1 MAVTEPSADRLR
13 QLSEVQISAGRVI
26 SAYLDLDPATFAT
39 PPARDSA
46 IRSLVDDLGRRIDE
60 LEGDLSH
67 EELTGLREDRDRI
80 ENFLT
85 SDLDAD
91 GVHGV
96 AIFACGPSG
105 LWEVLRLPHAVDLEV
120 GIDAAPRL
128 EQLTQDSDPGSWAVV
143 LVSRSHGR
151 VLRGNAHRLVET
163 LERNDDVHGQH
174 SQGGWSQAR
183 YERSVDREA
192 DSHVDALLETLHRGY
207 RRRPFDHLLFVTH
220 DELWPAI
227 ERSLHP
233 DLEPLVVGHVEAEIE
248 YANPDDV
255 LQTARPEMERV
266 EVERERELFARLAQ
280 GLGTGG
286 RGAAGLQPTLDALLQ
301 ARVET
306 LLILAGFSAPG
317 TVCPRCG
324 WMGAD
329 PDVARCPVDDAE
341 VQRRDDIVE
350 AAIASALQQDA
361 SVFVV
366 SRRDDPADPDTGP
379 SGHVLELQGHGGIAA
394 VLRF

>member
-1 MAVTEPSADRLR
+1 MAVTEPSRVRLR
-13 QLSEVQISAGRVI
+13 GLSEIEIPVGRVI
-26 SAYLDLDPATFAT
+26 SAYLDLDPATFAIQ
-39 PPARDSA
+39 PARDSA
-46 IRSLVDDLGRRIDE
+46 IRSLVDELGRRIDA
-60 LEGDLSH
+60 LEGDVSH
-67 EELTGLREDRDRI
+67 DELTGLREDRDRI
-80 ENFLT
+80 ESFLT
-85 SDLDAD
+85 NDLDAD

-120 GIDAAPRL
+120 AIDAAPRL
-128 EQLTQDSDPGSWAVV
+128 EPLTRDSDAGAWAVV

-151 VLRGNAHRLVET
+151 VLRGSTHRLVET

-174 SQGGWSQAR
+174 TQGGWSQAR
-183 YERSVDREA
+183 YQRSVDREA
-192 DSHVDALLETLHRGY
+192 DSHVDALLETLHQAY
-207 RRRPFDHLLFVTH
+207 RRRRFDHLLFVTH

-233 DLEPLVVGHVEAEIE
+233 ELAPLVVGRVEAEIE
-248 YANPDDV
+248 YASPDDV

-266 EVERERELFARLAQ
+266 EIERERELFARLAQ

-306 LLILAGFSAPG
+306 LLLLAGFSAPG

-329 PDVARCPVDDAE
+329 PEATRCPVDGEA
-341 VQRRDDIVE
+341 VRRREDVVE
-350 AAIASALQQDA
+350 AAIAATLQQDA
-361 SVFVV
+361 SVLVV
-366 SRRDDPADPDTGP
+366 PRRDDPADPDTGP
-379 SGHVLELQGHGGIAA
+379 SSCFLELEGHGGIAA

>member
-1 MAVTEPSADRLR
+1 MAVIEPSRIRLR
-13 QLSEVQISAGRVI
+13 GLSETEIPVGRVI

-39 PPARDSA
+39 QPARDSA
-46 IRSLVDDLGRRIDE
+46 IRSLVDELGRRIDGFE
-60 LEGDLSH
+60 DELSH

-80 ENFLT
+80 ESFLT
-85 SDLDAD
+85 RDLDAD

-105 LWEVLRLPHAVDLEV
+105 LWEVLRLPHVVDLEV
-120 GIDAAPRL
+120 AIDAAPRL
-128 EQLTQDSDPGSWAVV
+128 EQLTRDSDTGSWAVV

-151 VLRGNAHRLVET
+151 VLRGSPHRLVET

-174 SQGGWSQAR
+174 KQGGWSQAR

-192 DSHVDALLETLHRGY
+192 DSHVDALLQTLHRAY
-207 RRRPFDHLLFVTH
+207 RRRRFDHLLFVTH

-233 DLEPLVVGHVEAEIE
+233 DLQPLVVGRVEAEIE
-248 YANPDDV
+248 YASPDDV

-266 EVERERELFARLAQ
+266 EIEREREVFARLAE

-301 ARVET
+301 GRVET
-306 LLILAGFSAPG
+306 LLVLDGFSAPG
-317 TVCPRCG
+317 AVCPRCG

-329 PDVARCPVDDAE
+329 PDAGRCPVDGAE
-341 VQRRDDIVE
+341 LERRENIVE

-361 SVFVV
+361 RVTVV
-366 SRRDDPADPDTGP
+366 PRRDDPADADTGP
-379 SGHVLELQGHGGIAA
+379 SAQFLELQGHGGTAA